1 MSSDKKIVDINAPF
15 SKQDRDE
22 AYLFQY
28 PGIMF
33 VKGREFLDRRII
45 YRDQPRQL
53 SVVVSGEAKGITHKA
68 HKKFVR
74 AVTVFQIMV
83 VYAVPDG
90 AAVYTLMLADPKVP
104 RNNTG
109 LIVDNGL
116 CRGLYQPLW

>member
-1 MSSDKKIVDINAPF
+1 
-15 SKQDRDE
+15 
-22 AYLFQY
+22 
-28 PGIMF
+28 MF

-45 YRDQPRQL
+45 YRDEPRQL

-90 AAVYTLMLADPKVP
+90 AAVYTLMLADPKVS
-104 RNNTG
+104 
-109 LIVDNGL
+109 
-116 CRGLYQPLW
+116 